1 MNLHTL
7 HHTNV
12 VYFSTTDYDDFLN
25 KCVDLYNEVSDDTW
39 EDYTSPEELPEIFE
53 QHAYHYQVNDAMR
66 LVNINSHNDLV
77 NLYFKLQSYNP
88 TINFDNG
95 TTLMLACNRL
105 LKEYH
110 DETINYINDDKNEVS
125 LLQQIAGDNGLD
137 QLAFH
142 KQFRNTYGISI
153 Y

>member
-1 MNLHTL
+1 MDLHTL

-12 VYFSTTDYDDFLN
+12 VYFSTTDYEDFLN
-25 KCVDLYNEVSDDTW
+25 KCETLFNEVSTPDW
-39 EDYTSPEELPEIFE
+39 EDYTSIEQIPEILE
-53 QHAYHYQVNDAMR
+53 QHAYHYQVIDAMR
-66 LVNINSHNDLV
+66 LVNINSNDNLV
-77 NLYFKLQSYNP
+77 NLYFKLQRHNP

-105 LKEYH
+105 LNRYY
-110 DETINYINDDKNEVS
+110 DETVNYINDDTNEVS
-125 LLQQIAGDNGLD
+125 LLQQIVGDNGLD

-142 KQFRNTYGISI
+142 KNFRSTYGISI

>member
-1 MNLHTL
+1 MNLYTL

-12 VYFSTTDYDDFLN
+12 VYFSTTDYEDFLN

-39 EDYTSPEELPEIFE
+39 EDYTKPEELPEIFE
-53 QHAYHYQVNDAMR
+53 QHAYHYQVIDAMR
-66 LVNINSHNDLV
+66 VVNINSNNDLV
-77 NLYFKLQSYNP
+77 NLYFKLQRHNP

-105 LKEYH
+105 LKHYH
-110 DETINYINDDKNEVS
+110 DETVKYINDDKNEVS
-125 LLQQIAGDNGLD
+125 LLQEIVGDNGLE
-137 QLAFH
+137 QLRFH
-142 KQFRNTYGISI
+142 KTFRDTYGISI

>member
-12 VYFSTTDYDDFLN
+12 VYFSTTDYEDFLN

-39 EDYTSPEELPEIFE
+39 EDYTEPKELPAIFE
-53 QHAYHYQVNDAMR
+53 QQAYHYQVIDAIR
-66 LVNINSHNDLV
+66 LVNINSNNELV
-77 NLYFKLQSYNP
+77 NLYFKLQRHNP

-105 LKEYH
+105 LNQYY
-110 DETINYINDDKNEVS
+110 DETVKYINDDTNDVS
-125 LLQQIAGDNGLD
+125 LLQLIVGDNGLD

-142 KQFRNTYGISI
+142 KNFRSTYGISI

>member
-1 MNLHTL
+1 MDLHTL
-7 HHTNV
+7 YNSGI

-25 KCVDLYNEVSDDTW
+25 KCETLYNEVADDTW
-39 EDYTSPEELPEIFE
+39 EAYTELEELPGIFE
-53 QHAYHYQVNDAMR
+53 QHAYHHQIIDATR
-66 LVNINSHNDLV
+66 LIKINSNNNLV
-77 NLYFKLQSYNP
+77 NLYFKLQRYNP

-105 LKEYH
+105 LNYYPTESIK
-110 DETINYINDDKNEVS
+110 YINDNNNEVS
-125 LLQQIAGDNGLD
+125 LLSEIVGDNGLE

-142 KQFRNTYGISI
+142 KTFRSSYGVSI